1 MQQKRPLRTRQ
12 FPGAGVGTYWKPA
25 GGVHTRW
32 YLVLFFVFLLG
43 GCGKDSDRTTETA
56 RAGDPGRGRQI
67 YAANCTACHNPDPS
81 KEGSLGPAIKGS
93 SQELLEARILRA
105 AYPPGY
111 TPKRTSNSMPPMPF
125 LKSAIPDLAAYL
137 R

>member
-1 MQQKRPLRTRQ
+1 MQQKGPLEMARSPQTRVSEYRKPIGG
-12 FPGAGVGTYWKPA
+12 PGR
-25 GGVHTRW
+25 RW
-32 YLVLFFVFLLG
+32 CLLLLLVFLLNA
-43 GCGKDSDRTTETA
+43 CGKDSDRPVETT

-67 YAANCTACHNPDPS
+67 YAANCVACHNPDPS
-81 KEGSLGPAIKGS
+81 RDGSLGPAIKGS

-111 TPKRTSNSMPPMPF
+111 TPKRNTNVMPAQPY
-125 LKSAIPDLAAYL
+125 LKSAIPDLAAFL

>member
-1 MQQKRPLRTRQ
+1 MQQKRTLRIRQ
-12 FPGAGVGTYWKPA
+12 SPGMGVEYQKPA
-25 GGVHTRW
+25 GSTDTRW
-32 YLVLFFVFLLG
+32 YLGFFLVFLLSA
-43 GCGKDSDRTTETA
+43 CGKESDRTTETA
-56 RAGDPGRGRQI
+56 RVGDPGRGKQI
-67 YAANCTACHNPDPS
+67 YAANCMACHNPDPS
-81 KEGSLGPAIKGS
+81 KDGSLGPSIKGS

-125 LKSAIPDLAAYL
+125 LKSAIPDLAAFL